1 MRVRNIEGIEKEIE
15 RIAGDNLILKP
26 EDFSGKW
33 HEIFGNNN
41 PIFIEI
47 GCGKGQF
54 ITGLARM
61 NKNINYIAIEKV
73 EEILYKTALKL
84 ENDNNLRLLLTDG
97 RLLTEIFAEDEID
110 GIYLN
115 FSDPWPKNRH
125 HKRRL
130 TSNEFLGQY
139 EKVLK
144 KNGRIYQKTDN
155 PILFEYSLNTLAPG
169 WRLENISLNY
179 IHSEEIVDVET
190 EYEAKFR
197 KKGNLI
203 YRLEA
208 VNIKK
213 EKASE

>member
-1 MRVRNIEGIEKEIE
+1 MRVRNIKGIEKEIE
-15 RIAGDNLILKP
+15 RIAGENLILKP
-26 EDFSGKW
+26 EDYRGKW
-33 HEIFGNNN
+33 REIFGNNN

-54 ITGLARM
+54 ITGLARK
-61 NKNINYIAIEKV
+61 NKDINYIAIEKV

-84 ENDNNLRLLLTDG
+84 DNDNNLKLLLTDG
-97 RLLTEIFAEDEID
+97 RLLTEIFGENEID
-110 GIYLN
+110 GVYLN

-130 TSNEFLGQY
+130 TSKDFLSQY

-144 KNGRIYQKTDN
+144 KNSKIYLKTDN
-155 PILFEYSLNTLAPG
+155 SILFEYSLNTLAPS
-169 WRLENISLNY
+169 WRLKNISLNY
-179 IHSEEIVDVET
+179 IPSDDIIDVET

-208 VNIKK
+208 VNIK
-213 EKASE
+213 EGE

>member
-61 NKNINYIAIEKV
+61 NKDINYVAIEKV

-84 ENDNNLRLLLTDG
+84 ENDHNLRLLLTDG

-144 KNGRIYQKTDN
+144 NNGRIYQKTDN

-179 IHSEEIVDVET
+179 IHSETIVDVET

>member
-1 MRVRNIEGIEKEIE
+1 MRVRNIKGIEKEIE
-15 RIAGDNLILKP
+15 RIAGENLILKP
-26 EDFSGKW
+26 EDYRGKW

-41 PIFIEI
+41 PIYIEI

-54 ITGLARM
+54 ITGLARK

-84 ENDNNLRLLLTDG
+84 DNDNNLRLLLTDG
-97 RLLTEIFAEDEID
+97 RLLTEIFSENEID

-130 TSNEFLGQY
+130 TSNDFLSQY

-144 KNGRIYQKTDN
+144 KKSKIYLKTDN
-155 PILFEYSLNTLAPG
+155 PILFEYSLNTLAIS
-169 WRLENISLNY
+169 WRMENISLNY
-179 IHSEEIVDVET
+179 IPSEEIIDVET

-208 VNIKK
+208 VNMKK
-213 EKASE
+213 EN

>member
-1 MRVRNIEGIEKEIE
+1 MRVRNIKGIEEEIE

-26 EDFSGKW
+26 EDYRGKW
-33 HEIFGNNN
+33 NKIFGNNN

-54 ITGLARM
+54 ITGLARF
-61 NKNINYIAIEKV
+61 NKSINYVAIEKV

-84 ENDNNLRLLLTDG
+84 DNDNNLKLLLTDG
-97 RLLTEIFAEDEID
+97 RLLTEIFEENELD

-115 FSDPWPKNRH
+115 FSDPWPKKRH

-130 TSNEFLGQY
+130 TSMEFLQQY

-144 KNGRIYQKTDN
+144 KNCKIYLKTDN
-155 PILFEYSLNTLAPG
+155 SILFEYSLNNLAPS

-179 IHSEEIVDVET
+179 IHSSDILDVET

-208 VNIKK
+208 VNKK
-213 EKASE
+213 

>member
-1 MRVRNIEGIEKEIE
+1 MRVRNIKGIEKEIE
-15 RIAGDNLILKP
+15 RIAGENLILKP
-26 EDFSGKW
+26 EDYRGKW
-33 HEIFGNNN
+33 HKIFGNNN

-54 ITGLARM
+54 ITGLARS

-84 ENDNNLRLLLTDG
+84 DNDNNLKLLLTDG
-97 RLLTEIFAEDEID
+97 RLLTEIFEENELE

-130 TSNEFLGQY
+130 TSKEFLAQY
-139 EKVLK
+139 KKVLK
-144 KNGRIYQKTDN
+144 KDSKIYLKTDN
-155 PILFEYSLNTLAPG
+155 SILFEYSLNTLAPN

-179 IHSEEIVDVET
+179 IHSSDIMDVET

-208 VNIKK
+208 VNRKVGEVK
-213 EKASE
+213 

>member
-1 MRVRNIEGIEKEIE
+1 MRVRKIRGIEEEIE
-15 RIAGDNLILKP
+15 KIAGDKLILKP
-26 EDFSGKW
+26 EDYRGKW
-33 HEIFGNNN
+33 HKIFGNNN

-54 ITGLARM
+54 ITGLSRM
-61 NKNINYIAIEKV
+61 NKDINYVAIEKV

-84 ENDNNLRLLLTDG
+84 DNDHNLRLLLTDG
-97 RLLTEIFAEDEID
+97 RLLTEIFDDNEID

-130 TSNEFLGQY
+130 TSMDFLNQY
-139 EKVLK
+139 KRVLK
-144 KNGRIYQKTDN
+144 KDGRVNLKTDN
-155 PILFEYSLNTLAPG
+155 SILFEYSLNTFAKS

-179 IHSEEIVDVET
+179 IHSSQIIDVET
-190 EYEAKFR
+190 EYENKFR
-197 KKGNLI
+197 KKGNSI

-208 VNIKK
+208 INIK
-213 EKASE
+213 EGE

>member
-1 MRVRNIEGIEKEIE
+1 MRVRNIKGIEKEIE
-15 RIAGDNLILKP
+15 RIAGEQLVLKP
-26 EDFSGKW
+26 EDYRGKW
-33 HEIFGNNN
+33 HNIFGNNN

-54 ITGLARM
+54 ITSLARM
-61 NKNINYIAIEKV
+61 NKDINYIAIEKV
-73 EEILYKTALKL
+73 EEILHKTALKL
-84 ENDNNLRLLLTDG
+84 DNDNNLRLLLTDG
-97 RLLTEIFAEDEID
+97 RLLTEIFEKDEID

-130 TSNEFLGQY
+130 TSMDFLKQY
-139 EKVLK
+139 KRVLK
-144 KNGRIYQKTDN
+144 KNGRIYLKTDN
-155 PILFEYSLNTLAPG
+155 PILFEYSLNTMAPG

-179 IHSEEIVDVET
+179 IHSKDIQDVET

-208 VNIKK
+208 VNIK
-213 EKASE
+213 EGE